1 MIGDVLAEDFR
12 GPGRGNVLVVLAEFR
27 LGGRGEQRLFE
38 AGGLQQALGQLVAAD
53 GTCGLVVLPARA
65 GDVAAHDAFHRQGL
79 GLLHEDRTAFQFFAV
94 GGQRGGE
101 LVHVAFDEVVLDE
114 VGELLH
120 PEQGD
125 LVEDDAFV
133 RDRLVHDDVKGG
145 HAVRG
150 DDEQGGV
157 VDIVNI
163 ADLTSVEQGECRSWS

>member
-1 MIGDVLAEDFR
+1 MHST
-12 GPGRGNVLVVLAEFR
+12 GRGLAS
-27 LGGRGEQRLFE
+27 
-38 AGGLQQALGQLVAAD
+38 
-53 GTCGLVVLPARA
+53 
-65 GDVAAHDAFHRQGL
+65 
-79 GLLHEDRTAFQFFAV
+79 LHEDRTAFQFFAV

-114 VGELLH
+114 VGELFH

-163 ADLTSVEQGECRSWS
+163 ADLTSVEQGEFLDVGLGRDFHVTSFERWRGLNVDGIIASGIPSSGHGLRAAPCGRAGPRRPHWRRRRRGWRR